1 MTGQNAF
8 TMARQRGQD
17 TAPSKA
23 PRKTNHSK
31 APKSGNVHL
40 LLDSN
45 GRSDGEP
52 GAPPERHHHR
62 KPRSAV
68 SQRGQAGSPCGWGA
82 LMSWQ
87 AYEAAKRAWVA
98 ANPGA
103 TPEQYDAAMRAIAER
118 LGV

>member
-40 LLDSN
+40 LLDRN
-45 GRSDGEP
+45 GRRTVSL
-52 GAPPERHHHR
+52 ERR
-62 KPRSAV
+62 TSGITIENRD
-68 SQRGQAGSPCGWGA
+68 QRLAS
-82 LMSWQ
+82 
-87 AYEAAKRAWVA
+87 EAKLA
-98 ANPGA
+98 
-103 TPEQYDAAMRAIAER
+103 R
-118 LGV
+118 LVGGVR